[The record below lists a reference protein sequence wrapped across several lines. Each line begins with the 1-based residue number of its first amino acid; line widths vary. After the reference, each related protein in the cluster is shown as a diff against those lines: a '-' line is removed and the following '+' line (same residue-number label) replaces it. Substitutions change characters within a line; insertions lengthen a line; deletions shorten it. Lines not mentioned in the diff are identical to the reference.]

1 MLVNKAHSADSHTR
15 SVEKP
20 SLGGRG
26 QSHSMFLQPQGIRM
40 SGVQSGSSDDSIASR
55 QHGGHESY
63 DKEDQV
69 PSAVQEPSARVGRE
83 TQALTS
89 LEPTTTTETP
99 TDQQNQTTSPPSNAD
114 KAAAPIDGGGEP
126 LRAEAV
132 TVSVSIADPVNQE
145 DRNDLGD
152 MKILRK
158 LQDHK
163 KERDGRKR
171 WIQIYREGRPDIESL
186 KENQQKAEAEAA
198 EKARIAEQARLA
210 SEAARKELDDALAN
224 EHRVVVQEQKLLE
237 LAEESKRLRVQ
248 LGIEDDLG
256 EWIAKKEFNH
266 RKVLLHCIMD
276 RIVPQSEHCT
286 GHHVAH
292 MFALFPEVRLDL
304 LYGMPNF
311 ITSFECLRAFVLL
324 SVLQTRPRTST
335 GQPWWFS
342 KIGQRLSSEDGTIAS
357 SAYAQSSSKSQ
368 IGNSYFTNS
377 PAIRSMTLPSL
388 KGHGTCGVGGRYHV
402 LRSQSKCLY
411 RQRVYAVGHAQPVM
425 LHSFAA

>member
-1 MLVNKAHSADSHTR
+1 MTSYEPSHITTPRSQSGYPDGFRYVPYTKHIVAALTNAEPDGLSTEELLEWLKNNFQPYHGEEADKHEHGVRHALHQQTTNRQNPRFRDHWNKDRHTTVWMLVNKAHSADSHTR

-256 EWIAKKEFNH
+256 E
-266 RKVLLHCIMD
+266 
-276 RIVPQSEHCT
+276 
-286 GHHVAH
+286 
-292 MFALFPEVRLDL
+292 
-304 LYGMPNF
+304 
-311 ITSFECLRAFVLL
+311 
-324 SVLQTRPRTST
+324 
-335 GQPWWFS
+335 
-342 KIGQRLSSEDGTIAS
+342 
-357 SAYAQSSSKSQ
+357 
-368 IGNSYFTNS
+368 
-377 PAIRSMTLPSL
+377 
-388 KGHGTCGVGGRYHV
+388 
-402 LRSQSKCLY
+402 
-411 RQRVYAVGHAQPVM
+411 
-425 LHSFAA
+425 